1 MGTKIKGIR
10 NVFLFGLISLITFL
24 GFPVKANAINLESS
38 PYIMVE
44 SYELSNE
51 KIIPG
56 VDFTLTITL
65 KNYSLSASAKNVLVD
80 ISNPAGIAPV
90 YGTVSQT
97 WVEKMGPGET
107 ATVSFDYTSSMDIKG
122 DYLDFYVTMV
132 GEVTNYIT
140 MRVPVGSDS
149 PFSVLAVNIPEQIGI
164 SGNSSASVSFRV
176 LGDENVRNVALEFTL
191 DGEPISKSS
200 VGILTAGTTRTQSI
214 SVAGIAPGRF
224 NASLILYYDDEVDQ
238 TQSVIVGS
246 ATVEVIDDTEVERA
260 QDNSADISDSNE
272 ESQSNNIVLLG
283 AGGILILGIFT
294 VVLLIVRKKK

>member
-1 MGTKIKGIR
+1 MGTNIKGIR
-10 NVFLFGLISLITFL
+10 NVFLLNLIGIITFL
-24 GFPVKANAINLESS
+24 GFPMKANAINLESS

-56 VDFTLTITL
+56 EDFTLTITL

-149 PFSVLAVNIPEQIGI
+149 PFSVLAVNIPEQVGI

-176 LGDENVRNVALEFTL
+176 LGDENVRNVSLEFTL
-191 DGEPISKSS
+191 DGESISKST

-224 NASLILYYDDEVDQ
+224 NASLILYYDDEADQ

-246 ATVEVIDDTEVERA
+246 ATVQVIDDTKTEATQENLGEIVGETDDSQR
-260 QDNSADISDSNE
+260 SD
-272 ESQSNNIVLLG
+272 IVLLG

-294 VVLLIVRKKK
+294 IVLLIVRKKK

>member
-1 MGTKIKGIR
+1 MGTNIKGIR
-10 NVFLFGLISLITFL
+10 NVFLLNLIGIITFL
-24 GFPVKANAINLESS
+24 GFPMKANAINLESS

-56 VDFTLTITL
+56 EDFTLTITL

-149 PFSVLAVNIPEQIGI
+149 PFSVLAVNIPEQVGI

-176 LGDENVRNVALEFTL
+176 LGDENVRNVSLEFTL
-191 DGEPISKSS
+191 DGESISKST

-224 NASLILYYDDEVDQ
+224 NASLILYYDDEADQ

-246 ATVEVIDDTEVERA
+246 ATVQVIDDTKTEATRENLGEIVGETDDSQR
-260 QDNSADISDSNE
+260 SD
-272 ESQSNNIVLLG
+272 IVLLG

>member
-1 MGTKIKGIR
+1 MGTNIKGIR
-10 NVFLFGLISLITFL
+10 NVFLLNLIGIITFL
-24 GFPVKANAINLESS
+24 GFPMKANAINLESS

-56 VDFTLTITL
+56 EDFTLTITL

-149 PFSVLAVNIPEQIGI
+149 PFSVLAVNIPEQVGI

-176 LGDENVRNVALEFTL
+176 LGDENVRNVSLEFTL
-191 DGEPISKSS
+191 DGESISKST
-200 VGILTAGTTRTQSI
+200 VGILMAGTTRTQSI

-224 NASLILYYDDEVDQ
+224 NASLILYYDDEADQ

-246 ATVEVIDDTEVERA
+246 ATVQVIDDTKTEATQENLGEIVGETDDSQR
-260 QDNSADISDSNE
+260 SD
-272 ESQSNNIVLLG
+272 IVLLG

-294 VVLLIVRKKK
+294 IVLLIVRKKK

>member
-1 MGTKIKGIR
+1 METKIKGIR
-10 NVFLFGLISLITFL
+10 NVFLLSLIGFIAFL
-24 GFPVKANAINLESS
+24 GFPMKANAINLESS

-56 VDFTLTITL
+56 EDFTLTITL

-80 ISNPAGIAPV
+80 IANPAGIAPV

-149 PFSVLAVNIPEQIGI
+149 PFSVLAVNIPEKIGV

-200 VGILTAGTTRTQSI
+200 VGILTGGTTRTQSI
-214 SVAGIAPGRF
+214 SVTGLTPGRF
-224 NASLILYYDDEVDQ
+224 NASLILYYDDEADQ
-238 TQSVIVGS
+238 TQNVIVGTT
-246 ATVEVIDDTEVERA
+246 TVEVIDDTKTEATQENLGEIVGA
-260 QDNSADISDSNE
+260 TDDSQRND
-272 ESQSNNIVLLG
+272 IVLLG